1 VSQTTVE
8 LPNFHPQTLL
18 RDWGNG
24 QGFRLADDIHKQIE
38 LRRAK
43 ERAAAPVNLTKETPP
58 VRQ

>member
-1 VSQTTVE
+1 ME